1 MFLKVNYCSKSE
13 LKLNQ
18 YVHNISYSSNILS
31 SYCEWIPSYFLMWVD
46 VGRTSLHSPRLT
58 LLNYQINGSV
68 YKHYSKTVTWLSPIH
83 KEWFNSYAPEL
94 VPMFH
99 YRDKTRVQMFHFL
112 SKSSIRL
119 NLVQFEWWN
128 HAHIGSWNQPV
139 LSNEGKVSF
148 SRKHCFT
155 QAQCYHPTTD
165 CWH

>member
-1 MFLKVNYCSKSE
+1 MFLKVKYCSKSE

-18 YVHNISYSSNILS
+18 YVHNISYLSNILS

-46 VGRTSLHSPRLT
+46 VGRTSLHTPRFT

-99 YRDKTRVQMFHFL
+99 YRDKTRVQMIYFL
-112 SKSSIRL
+112 IRTL
-119 NLVQFEWWN
+119 ESQIVSLISALGGYITV
-128 HAHIGSWNQPV
+128 
-139 LSNEGKVSF
+139 VSF
-148 SRKHCFT
+148 AK
-155 QAQCYHPTTD
+155 YHLTD
-165 CWH
+165 GHTS